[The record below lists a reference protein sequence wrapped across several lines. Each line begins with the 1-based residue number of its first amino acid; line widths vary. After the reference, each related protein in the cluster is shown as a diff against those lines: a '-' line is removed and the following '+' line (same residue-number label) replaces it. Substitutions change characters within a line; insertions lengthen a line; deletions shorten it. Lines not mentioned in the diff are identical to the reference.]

1 VKEKA
6 NVVIIGG
13 GIIGSSLAY
22 SLTRRI
28 SGIVVVERDGIGSQ
42 ASGSNYGMVWLQNRL
57 AGFDLMLTRRS
68 LEMYEELT
76 SEVFDMDIEFE
87 KKGGMTVFRTLEQ
100 KTVMERIVQE
110 KQKLGVPLRMVDAL
124 EAHDLEP
131 ALAPEIIGATYSPEE
146 AQLNPILTT
155 LAFARAAQRQG
166 AIFRIGTEVTGIR
179 TEKGRVTGVLTSQ
192 GEIEAPLVVN
202 AAGAW
207 ARRVAEMAS
216 LQLPVF
222 PQRLQSLV
230 TEPLAQRLLQR
241 VVQAGRMVSQDEID
255 HPEKVLSFSVR
266 CSFDADEKSLPVSPL
281 EDSIFSFLKPTRS
294 GNMVIGTTSEFVG
307 HDKGVL
313 PKALSL
319 MMQRAVE
326 IVPRLREVSIIR
338 TWANFVPFTFD
349 TIPVMG
355 WVPELE
361 GFLIAT
367 GHAHGMA
374 HAPAT
379 AEALADLIVN
389 NQPSFPLEEASPL
402 RFRQ

>member
-87 KKGGMTVFRTLEQ
+87 KKGGMTVFRTLE
-100 KTVMERIVQE
+100 
-110 KQKLGVPLRMVDAL
+110 RMVDAL

>member
-6 NVVIIGG
+6 NVVIVGG

-22 SLTRRI
+22 SLARRI
-28 SGIVVVERDGIGSQ
+28 SGILVVEKEGIGSQ
-42 ASGSNYGMVWLQNRL
+42 ASGSNYGMVWLQTRL
-57 AGFDLMLTRRS
+57 AGLDLMMARRS

-76 SEVFDMDIEFE
+76 SEVFDIDIEFE
-87 KKGGMTVFRTLEQ
+87 KKGGMTVFRTVEQ
-100 KTVMERIVQE
+100 KTVMERVVHEQ
-110 KQKLGVPLRMVDAL
+110 QKLGILLRVVDAL
-124 EAHDLEP
+124 ETHDLEP
-131 ALAPEIIGATYSPEE
+131 ALAPEIIGATYCPEE

-155 LAFARAAQRQG
+155 LAFARAAQRHG
-166 AIFRIGTEVTGIR
+166 AIFKTGTEVTGIR

-192 GEIEAPLVVN
+192 GEIETPWVVN

-207 ARRVAEMAS
+207 ARRVAQMAF
-216 LQLPVF
+216 LELPIF

-230 TEPLAQRLLQR
+230 TEPLAQRLLHR
-241 VVQAGRMVSQDEID
+241 VLQGGRMVSQEEID
-255 HPEKVLSFSVR
+255 HPEKALSFAIKLSP
-266 CSFDADEKSLPVSPL
+266 DADEKSLPVEPL
-281 EDSIFSFLKPTRS
+281 EDCIFPFLKPTRS

-326 IVPRLREVSIIR
+326 IVPQLKEVHVIR

-349 TIPVMG
+349 SLPVLG
-355 WVPELE
+355 RVPELE
-361 GFLIAT
+361 GFLIAA
-367 GHAHGMA
+367 GHAHAMS

-379 AEALADLIVN
+379 AEALAELIVN
-389 NQPSFPLEEASPL
+389 NQPPFPLEEASPL